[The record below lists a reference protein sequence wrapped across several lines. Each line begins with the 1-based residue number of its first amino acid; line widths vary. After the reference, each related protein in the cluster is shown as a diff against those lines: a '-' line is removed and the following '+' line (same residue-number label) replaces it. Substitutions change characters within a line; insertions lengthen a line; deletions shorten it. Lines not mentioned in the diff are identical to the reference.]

1 MRERGFTL
9 IEMLV
14 VVTILALLATLAGRH
29 VWTAGEKGKKKIA
42 LAKCREYHDAVFM
55 WRMFRDGALPSSL
68 DELEAPLDPGDRRGF
83 VHLDPDPWGQAY
95 RLEANGEDVRVF
107 SNGPDREPDTVDDIC
122 YEPRDDD

>member
-29 VWTAGEKGKKKIA
+29 VWIGDREGRKLVA
-42 LAKCREYHDAVFM
+42 LAKCREYYDAVHM
-55 WRMFRDGALPSSL
+55 WRLFRGGALPASL
-68 DELEAPLDPGDRRGF
+68 DELEAPLDPADTKDF

-95 RLEANGEDVRVF
+95 RLEANAEDVRVV
-107 SNGPDREPDTVDDIC
+107 SNGPDREPDTGDDIC